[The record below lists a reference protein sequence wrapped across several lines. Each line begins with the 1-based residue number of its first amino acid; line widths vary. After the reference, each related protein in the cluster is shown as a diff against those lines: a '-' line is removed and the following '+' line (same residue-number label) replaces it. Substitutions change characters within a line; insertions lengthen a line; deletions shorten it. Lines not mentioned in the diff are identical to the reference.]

1 MEIGEIDLNR
11 LINSRLNSA
20 STPSSTSETKQSSE
34 NSNCALDL
42 AFTRFYWRE
51 MLCCL
56 DAVHAHDIVHS
67 DLKPANF
74 LLVQGHL
81 KLIDFGIANRIET
94 DITMNVHRESHVG
107 TPNYMSPE
115 SIIDT
120 NATVPMQKGMPGGNA
135 SAGKMMKIGKPS
147 DVWSLGCI
155 LYQMTYGRPPFA
167 HIPNQVHRIMAI
179 TNPNVEISFPD
190 RGVGGSWVPHALRIT
205 LRRCLNRDQTKRP
218 TVADLLS
225 QRDPFLFPEG
235 YTVADGKMGEH
246 HGAEALPIS
255 QDLLGHVIAR
265 VVDRCRDTKRGLPSD
280 AELRGYPA
288 GFFAKIAEILERG

>member
-1 MEIGEIDLNR
+1 MEMGEVDLNR
-11 LINSRLNSA
+11 LINSRLNSVSTA
-20 STPSSTSETKQSSE
+20 SDSRNDQSSDA
-34 NSNCALDL
+34 SAPGLDL

-56 DAVHAHDIVHS
+56 AAVHSHDIVHS

-120 NATVPMQKGMPGGNA
+120 NASTPMQKGIPGGTGA
-135 SAGKMMKIGKPS
+135 IGKMMKIGKPS

-190 RGVGGSWVPHALRIT
+190 RGVGGSWIPYALRAT

-225 QRDPFLFPEG
+225 ERDPFLFPEG
-235 YTVADGKMGEH
+235 YMCRDEKTGERQ
-246 HGAEALPIS
+246 GNEALPIS
-255 QDLLGHVIAR
+255 QELLGQIIAR
-265 VVDRCRDTKRGLPSD
+265 VVDRCRDSKRGFPSED
-280 AELRGYPA
+280 EVRQYPA
-288 GFFAKIAEILERG
+288 SFFAKIAEMMERG